1 MSEPADVNASY
12 SLEMPFVACRSQGG
26 AYDDDA
32 FVAGWRLGV
41 LYHEL
46 RTLFI
51 SAGVCGGE
59 AVHRAVVRPAEVAQ
73 VDLIAMRYR
82 ATVETT
88 PRPEAP
94 EEWVCVEIRYRLND
108 SEAPACM

>member
-1 MSEPADVNASY
+1 VSEPADAEASY

-32 FVAGWRLGV
+32 FVAGWRLGT
-41 LYHEL
+41 LYREL
-46 RTLFI
+46 STLFI

-59 AVHRAVVRPAEVAQ
+59 AIHRAVIRPAEVAQ

-82 ATVETT
+82 ATVEAW
-88 PRPEAP
+88 PWPEAP
-94 EEWVCVEIRYRLND
+94 EEWVVVEIKRRLDPAPD
-108 SEAPACM
+108 S